1 MESLRAIGTTR
12 AQLLLMLLMESLATY
27 LLGAAA
33 ALGLGIAAGAALVPV
48 LRAACMSVS
57 HVLRYE

>member
-1 MESLRAIGTTR
+1 
-12 AQLLLMLLMESLATY
+12 MLLVESLATY